1 MNNFQS
7 QRLELQKEEIRIMQ
21 QSVADNKS
29 RMKAQDGFAAA
40 NSMLEKHG
48 HRMNETMFN
57 HWFEIATKWATE
69 MASFDNPSA
78 PSGPSGP
85 SDQSAH
91 QDSDS
96 PVISSDR
103 MNTDM
108 EDSTTMSRL
117 YASPATEST
126 QQRKKIKNYSS
137 LSNSHPSGRPPFHSM
152 TNNPPTIIESVI
164 SRRSQEEELL
174 NAALIQLPLSAEAT
188 LEFILGDDGEPTVE
202 YQTSVPMYQP
212 VTVPSTRKETIPSTC
227 QETVPSTC
235 QEIVPSTCQKIV
247 PSTSTDTSR
256 STHPFTKDPTKQSG
270 LLRSA
275 PSNLLKQK
283 QQREDARRNQFNP
296 HGITSVS
303 LEEPAKRIGKRT
315 SSSSSSSSCCSS
327 SSGSSS
333 INSSNK
339 RGQERASKNNTTN
352 DTDEGKREKKKRR
365 IESV

>member
-1 MNNFQS
+1 MNNFES
-7 QRLELQKEEIRIMQ
+7 QRLDLQKEEIRIMR

-29 RMKAQDGFAAA
+29 RMKAQDGFAAD
-40 NSMLEKHG
+40 NSMLEKYG
-48 HRMNETMFN
+48 HKMNESMFN
-57 HWFEIATKWATE
+57 HWFEIVTKWATE

-85 SDQSAH
+85 SDPSAH
-91 QDSDS
+91 QDYDS
-96 PVISSDR
+96 PVIPSDR
-103 MNTDM
+103 SNTDM

-126 QQRKKIKNYSS
+126 QQRKKIKNNSS
-137 LSNSHPSGRPPFHSM
+137 LSNSLPSGRPPFHSI

-164 SRRSQEEELL
+164 TRRSQEEELL
-174 NAALIQLPLSAEAT
+174 NAALIELPLSAEAK

-235 QEIVPSTCQKIV
+235 QEIA
-247 PSTSTDTSR
+247 PSTSTDTSG

-275 PSNLLKQK
+275 Q
-283 QQREDARRNQFNP
+283 A
-296 HGITSVS
+296 T
-303 LEEPAKRIGKRT
+303 
-315 SSSSSSSSCCSS
+315 C
-327 SSGSSS
+327 
-333 INSSNK
+333 
-339 RGQERASKNNTTN
+339 
-352 DTDEGKREKKKRR
+352 
-365 IESV
+365 